1 MQMGPEPQILGH
13 SWSHEVGMYIA
24 GGIYRVGMYV
34 AGGIYRV
41 GMCIADG
48 IYRVGMC
55 VADGIYRVGM
65 CVAHIA
71 DGQSHAS
78 QHLWR

>member
-55 VADGIYRVGM
+55 VA
-65 CVAHIA
+65 HIA
-71 DGQSHAS
+71 DGQSRAS